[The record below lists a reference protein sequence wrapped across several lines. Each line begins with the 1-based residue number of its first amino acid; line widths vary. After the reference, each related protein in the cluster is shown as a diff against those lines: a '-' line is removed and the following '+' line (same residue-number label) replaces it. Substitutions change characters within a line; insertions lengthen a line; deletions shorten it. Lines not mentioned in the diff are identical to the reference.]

1 MRPRN
6 LEEYSGQQHL
16 LGPGKPLRVQIERDD
31 PSSMILWGPPG
42 SGKTTLAKIIA
53 ETTQASFIEF
63 SAVMSGIKEIKQV
76 MVAAAQAA
84 EMHSRTILFVDE
96 IHRFNK
102 AQQDAFLPYVE
113 RGTIRLIGATT
124 ENPSFEIISALL
136 SRCRVYVLH
145 PLSEEHIAHLLR
157 RALEDTERGL
167 GSLNLTADDDALA
180 LIASYSSGD
189 CRAAYNTLEVA
200 AQLAQ
205 DSNSRSPYPKNL
217 GVTGRHSKE
226 GTVSGHD
233 FSPFET
239 PETQDGNESGHDF
252 SPSETPE
259 PQDGNESGHDM
270 PGSNTTG
277 LCRAD
282 AASLPETARL
292 NERNESGHD
301 MPGSNTTGLCRAD
314 ASSIPETARLN
325 ERNESGHDFSRADRV
340 QFDDRALA
348 PEAQPQPR
356 NRITKEIATEAVQQR
371 VLMYDKNGEEH
382 YNLISALHKS
392 VRNSDPD
399 AALYWL
405 ARMFAA
411 GEDPLYLARRVVRMA
426 VEDIGLAA
434 PEALNLCL
442 SAKEAIDF
450 LGSPEGDLAL
460 AEAVVYL
467 CLAPKSNSVYT
478 AYSAVQAEIEQTRQ
492 EPVPLH
498 LRNAPT
504 RLMKELEYGKGYLYA
519 HDEEGKVADM
529 DCLPD
534 SLRGRT
540 YYKPTQEGRE
550 KLLAQRLD
558 AIRNLRLRKHG
569 GD

>member
-1 MRPRN
+1 MSLFDGELDSSRTSSKAALHAMAPLAERMRPRS
-6 LEEYSGQQHL
+6 LDDYVGQEHL
-16 LGPGKPLRVQIERDD
+16 LGPGKPLRIQIERDGLGTGELG
-31 PSSMILWGPPG
+31 SMILWGPPG
-42 SGKTTLAKIIA
+42 VGKTTLAKIIA
-53 ETTQASFIEF
+53 ETTKASFIEF

-76 MVAAAQAA
+76 MADAARAA
-84 EMHSRTILFVDE
+84 ELHSRTILFVDE

-136 SRCRVYVLH
+136 SRCRVYVLQ
-145 PLSEEHIAHLLR
+145 PLDEDRIAGLLR
-157 RALEDTERGL
+157 KALEDSERGL
-167 GSLNLTADDDALA
+167 GSMNLTADDEALT
-180 LIASYSSGD
+180 LIAGYSSGD
-189 CRAAYNTLEVA
+189 CRSAYNTLEVA
-200 AQLAQ
+200 AQLAA
-205 DSNSRSPYPKNL
+205 
-217 GVTGRHSKE
+217 E
-226 GTVSGHD
+226 GTKHIDKAV
-233 FSPFET
+233 
-239 PETQDGNESGHDF
+239 
-252 SPSETPE
+252 
-259 PQDGNESGHDM
+259 
-270 PGSNTTG
+270 
-277 LCRAD
+277 
-282 AASLPETARL
+282 
-292 NERNESGHD
+292 
-301 MPGSNTTGLCRAD
+301 
-314 ASSIPETARLN
+314 
-325 ERNESGHDFSRADRV
+325 
-340 QFDDRALA
+340 
-348 PEAQPQPR
+348 
-356 NRITKEIATEAVQQR
+356 ATEAVQQR
-371 VLMYDKNGEEH
+371 VLMYDKSGEEH

-467 CLAPKSNSVYT
+467 CLAPKSNAVYT
-478 AYSAVQAEIEQTRQ
+478 AYGAVQSEIEHTRQ

-504 RLMKELEYGKGYLYA
+504 RLMKELGYAQGYKYA
-519 HDEEGKVADM
+519 HNEEDRVADM

-534 SLRGRT
+534 SLKGRI
-540 YYKPTQEGRE
+540 YYRPTQEGRE
-550 KLLAQRLD
+550 KQLAARMEE
-558 AIRNLRLRKHG
+558 IRRIRASKR
-569 GD
+569 

>member
-1 MRPRN
+1 MSLFDGEPEGPKGSLRTAPLAERMRPRT
-6 LEEYSGQQHL
+6 LEEYSGQEHL

-31 PSSMILWGPPG
+31 PGSMILWGPPG

-53 ETTQASFIEF
+53 ETTKASFIEF

-76 MVAAAQAA
+76 MVAASQAA
-84 EMHSRTILFVDE
+84 ELHSRTILFVDE

-136 SRCRVYVLH
+136 SRCRVYVLQ
-145 PLSEEHIAHLLR
+145 PLSEERIVALLR
-157 RALEDTERGL
+157 RAVEDNERGL
-167 GSLNLTADDDALA
+167 GSLGLTVDNDALE

-189 CRAAYNTLEVA
+189 CRNAYNTLEVA
-200 AQLAQ
+200 AQLALE
-205 DSNSRSPYPKNL
+205 KAK
-217 GVTGRHSKE
+217 H
-226 GTVSGHD
+226 
-233 FSPFET
+233 
-239 PETQDGNESGHDF
+239 
-252 SPSETPE
+252 
-259 PQDGNESGHDM
+259 
-270 PGSNTTG
+270 
-277 LCRAD
+277 
-282 AASLPETARL
+282 
-292 NERNESGHD
+292 
-301 MPGSNTTGLCRAD
+301 
-314 ASSIPETARLN
+314 I
-325 ERNESGHDFSRADRV
+325 
-340 QFDDRALA
+340 DRAL
-348 PEAQPQPR
+348 
-356 NRITKEIATEAVQQR
+356 ATEAVQQR
-371 VLMYDKNGEEH
+371 VLMYDKSGEEH

-478 AYSAVQAEIEQTRQ
+478 AYGAVQAEIEHTRQ

-504 RLMKELEYGKGYLYA
+504 RLMRELDYGKGYLYA
-519 HDEEGKVADM
+519 HDEDGRVADM

-534 SLRGRT
+534 SLKGRS

-550 KLLAQRLD
+550 KLLAQRMEE
-558 AIRNLRLRKHG
+558 IRKIRTGKR
-569 GD
+569 DRS

>member
-1 MRPRN
+1 MSLFDGEPEGPQGPIRTAPLAERMRPRT
-6 LEEYSGQQHL
+6 LEEYSGQEHL

-31 PSSMILWGPPG
+31 SGSMILWGPPG
-42 SGKTTLAKIIA
+42 VGKTTLAKIIA

-76 MVAAAQAA
+76 MATAAQAA
-84 EMHSRTILFVDE
+84 QLHSRTILFVDE

-113 RGTIRLIGATT
+113 RGIIRLIGATT

-136 SRCRVYVLH
+136 SRCRVYVLE
-145 PLSEEHIAHLLR
+145 PLSEERIATLLR
-157 RALEDTERGL
+157 RALEDKDRGL
-167 GSLNLTADDDALA
+167 GALGLTADDEALR

-189 CRAAYNTLEVA
+189 CRSAYNTLEVA

-205 DSNSRSPYPKNL
+205 EPSPEKLSPNSALYQGMTSVVPKTKQNE
-217 GVTGRHSKE
+217 TGALALAKRPDTE
-226 GTVSGHD
+226 GSG
-233 FSPFET
+233 
-239 PETQDGNESGHDF
+239 
-252 SPSETPE
+252 
-259 PQDGNESGHDM
+259 
-270 PGSNTTG
+270 
-277 LCRAD
+277 
-282 AASLPETARL
+282 SLPP
-292 NERNESGHD
+292 RNK
-301 MPGSNTTGLCRAD
+301 PAD
-314 ASSIPETARLN
+314 SK
-325 ERNESGHDFSRADRV
+325 G
-340 QFDDRALA
+340 ALA
-348 PEAQPQPR
+348 PEAHLRKARHIDRPV
-356 NRITKEIATEAVQQR
+356 AVEAVQQR
-371 VLMYDKNGEEH
+371 VLMYDKSGEEH

-411 GEDPLYLARRVVRMA
+411 GEDPLYLARRVVRMS

-442 SAKEAIDF
+442 SAKQAMEF

-478 AYSAVQAEIEQTRQ
+478 AYGAVQGEIEHTRQ

-504 RLMKELEYGKGYLYA
+504 KLMKELDYGKGYRYA
-519 HDEEGKVADM
+519 HDEEDKVADM

-534 SLRGRT
+534 SLKGRS
-540 YYKPTQEGRE
+540 YYHPTNEGRE
-550 KLLAQRLD
+550 KLLAQRMEE
-558 AIRNLRLRKHG
+558 IRKIRAAKHG
-569 GD
+569 HG